1 MNKNKLLKWSLA
13 VIFGFTTLTYIGCE
27 QKNEKAEQPQ
37 NDKVTAD
44 NTTGNQEVPKDTV
57 VTVKKIIIP
66 DLKGKWSGVFDGRS
80 SVLNITEQTDSNF
93 SGKITTN
100 YRQVMN
106 QDIKGTLTPSKM
118 EITMTDQL
126 QSRSQ
131 GKYNAVLSSD
141 LQMISGTFTI
151 DRDGSKYT
159 FNLKKK

>member
-131 GKYNAVLSSD
+131 GKYSAVLSSD
-141 LQMISGTFTI
+141 LQMISGTFTL

>member
-1 MNKNKLLKWSLA
+1 MNNEVIYKWMFI
-13 VIFGFTTLTYIGCE
+13 VIIVFAAITYVGCE
-27 QKNEKAEQPQ
+27 QKNDMAQHPE
-37 NDKVTAD
+37 NNKVTA
-44 NTTGNQEVPKDTV
+44 NNNNKQIEQSNASVETKTLF
-57 VTVKKIIIP
+57 P
-66 DLKGKWSGVFDGRS
+66 DLKGTWSGTFDGRS
-80 SVLNITEQTDSNF
+80 SVLNILEQSDSSF

-106 QDIKGTLTPSKM
+106 QDIKGTLTLSKM

-126 QSRSQ
+126 QNRSQ

-141 LQMISGTFTI
+141 MQMISGTFTI